1 MRHSL
6 FSVQP
11 KKGVIASW
19 YQSVFCCCF
28 SVVLNGCFTPQN
40 YVSGLNNYGKYKC
53 TLIHNNKQFYIGEH
67 AEASEIN
74 SSQ

>member
-1 MRHSL
+1 MKHSL

-28 SVVLNGCFTPQN
+28 SVVLNGSYKPQN
-40 YVSGLNNYGKYKC
+40 YVSGLNNYGKYI
-53 TLIHNNKQFYIGEH
+53 TVLFN
-67 AEASEIN
+67 
-74 SSQ
+74 

>member
-1 MRHSL
+1 MKHSL

-28 SVVLNGCFTPQN
+28 SVVLNGCYKPQN
-40 YVSGLNNYGKYKC
+40 YVRGVGAKQLWK
-53 TLIHNNKQFYIGEH
+53 IHYSTF
-67 AEASEIN
+67 
-74 SSQ
+74 